1 MRFLIQFYK
10 TMSIL
15 LNQICLRKK
24 KKNANFRTRF
34 DSRSKTHIWNRN
46 GISNR
51 YRNTI
56 YLFGANL
63 ESMLSGKI
71 LGNFYAG
78 GATYPSFPNV
88 RNFASVYRIWR
99 YDFSAYFF
107 RLRFFC
113 AFLFLSRGCDVKSS
127 FASSRANIRGGDSAS
142 AGMCIGSNLAGGAI
156 SLRLLA
162 DHGWWKEGGW
172 ERETEKTGFKSRPDA
187 YTIMRIRS
195 GLGTVLSAH
204 RVYVAV
210 HDGGLLPTESLRVPS
225 RPSACSISILNRTT
239 QLRSSAI
246 FGVCISVWPLA
257 KEKKIR
263 RVGLFKKYVSYG
275 YARNIG
281 AQIAGG
287 YSSKNTHGRRKFDG
301 HSRIRYAEAASLR
314 QAICCHSLMSSPY
327 KSRSGT
333 RSIYEIFVLKFRSTI

>member
-1 MRFLIQFYK
+1 MRIS
-10 TMSIL
+10 TPVSIL
-15 LNQICLRKK
+15 DR
-24 KKNANFRTRF
+24 
-34 DSRSKTHIWNRN
+34 KTHIWNRN

-127 FASSRANIRGGDSAS
+127 FASSRANIRGGGSVS

-156 SLRLLA
+156 SLKLLA
-162 DHGWWKEGGW
+162 DHGWWRKAD
-172 ERETEKTGFKSRPDA
+172 EKGRRKKRALKVVPTLTRLWG
-187 YTIMRIRS
+187 RS

-210 HDGGLLPTESLRVPS
+210 HDGGLLPIESLCVPS

-257 KEKKIR
+257 KEKKIH

-301 HSRIRYAEAASLR
+301 HSRIRYVEAASLR
-314 QAICCHSLMSSPY
+314 QAICCHSLFAIQISKRYSLDIRDI
-327 KSRSGT
+327 RS
-333 RSIYEIFVLKFRSTI
+333 